1 MSSERLRSDRDP
13 ENAFGAGAGTERETG
28 QQEIERDWAAE
39 LDNIVGGAAEALF
52 EASDEE
58 VAAELRSMGE
68 DPDAAAEK
76 LRSVL
81 LDAVDRYERSGR
93 PVRAIQAPNLDR
105 YRMRPN

>member
-1 MSSERLRSDRDP
+1 MFSEPRKTRQDLGKVLGAETEP
-13 ENAFGAGAGTERETG
+13 ESG
-28 QQEIERDWAAE
+28 QEEIERDWAAE
-39 LDNIVGGAAEALF
+39 LENIIGGAAESVF
-52 EASDEE
+52 DASDEE
-58 VAAELRSMGE
+58 IAAELRSMGE